1 MDSVLITAT
10 QITAN
15 IIAEVCM
22 SGLVCSY
29 DSNIPVL
36 LQINTEGFLLC
47 FFFFLQA
54 LYFPSLCTL

>member
-15 IIAEVCM
+15 IIAEVCTP
-22 SGLVCSY
+22 GLVCAY
-29 DSNIPVL
+29 DSYISVL
-36 LQINTEGFLLC
+36 LQINTEGV
-47 FFFFLQA
+47 FFLQA